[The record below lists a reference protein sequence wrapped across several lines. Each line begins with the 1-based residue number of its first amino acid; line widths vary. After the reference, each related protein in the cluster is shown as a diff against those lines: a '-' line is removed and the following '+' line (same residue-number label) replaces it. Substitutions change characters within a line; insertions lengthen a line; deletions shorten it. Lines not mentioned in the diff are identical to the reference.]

1 MSAEFIDSNDDSDGS
16 SSDNDFFEA
25 PAESSGT
32 FYHKP
37 TRKRLSTESSNPVS
51 DDEFG
56 LRRKRSMSSDINQRE
71 YYSPPPMTSDS
82 DRKLS
87 ASSDQ
92 ESTKGY
98 YSPPPV
104 LSDSER
110 KYSTDSDRRK
120 YSIDSDNRKY
130 SISSDQAFGDTAYYS
145 PPPISDIERKRSI
158 SSDVQVYS
166 PPPVSD
172 SEAHVVDDSDCS
184 DNQISHSKKTQ
195 DFYYGGAREDNSASA
210 DTPTSSSSKFNFYNN
225 SSGTSDGEH
234 TGAAPYTRNG
244 KQSVPSESDDDES
257 SSAALYASG
266 SKRSVP
272 SESDDEEDQR
282 KRQRLDSELSELS
295 SAPSRKM
302 STQSESSE
310 NNFGLPSYKP
320 ADTKL
325 YSNQKM
331 GYQEGKGLGKLGQ
344 GIVEPIQAYKQEG
357 KRGLGLRIP
366 SLNVDTY
373 RWKPEEEVIE
383 LEESY
388 TWLSG
393 SHLPALSEDDMDSWI
408 VEGDKKLSIDNE
420 TKFCSPNLLKNVLQ
434 CKTVFDELEGDQFFR
449 ARNRSNPFELI
460 KNGPFLNRAAMKM
473 ANMDKRLNSMFTQP
487 VRENGSP
494 LLGPGELLYF
504 ADVCAGP
511 GGFSEYVLYRKKW
524 RAKGIGFTLTGSHDF
539 KLDDFFAGPSET
551 FEPYY
556 GVKGNGDVYDPENI
570 LSLHEFVMKSTKGRG
585 VHFMMADGGFSVE
598 GQENIQEILSK
609 RLYLCQFL
617 VSLFIVRPE
626 GHFVCKVFDMF
637 TPFSAGLLYLLYRSY
652 KQVCIFKPNT
662 SRPANSERYIVCKW
676 KRPDC
681 DTIRDFMFKLNKRLD
696 RYGSTSKRD
705 IVSCVP
711 LDIMKSDAN
720 FFDYLVTSNN
730 VIAERQV
737 VNLAKV
743 RAFYEDHSLAE
754 PKQAKLKEDSYRLW
768 DIPMTARKASH
779 ERPEEL
785 FATLTA
791 NQGRWIENM
800 TYKGQMFCRPSD
812 LSVFKYVWD
821 WHYVVMG
828 STFDKSPPAFY
839 LGLGKHAIYRYREDS
854 NRWVSETSLG
864 IQLSPG
870 TLVYGETVE
879 EFKGQGASQVKL
891 KTFHIIDAYS
901 LGDRNI
907 SHLHYTER

>member
-1 MSAEFIDSNDDSDGS
+1 
-16 SSDNDFFEA
+16 
-25 PAESSGT
+25 
-32 FYHKP
+32 
-37 TRKRLSTESSNPVS
+37 
-51 DDEFG
+51 
-56 LRRKRSMSSDINQRE
+56 
-71 YYSPPPMTSDS
+71 
-82 DRKLS
+82 
-87 ASSDQ
+87 
-92 ESTKGY
+92 
-98 YSPPPV
+98 
-104 LSDSER
+104 
-110 KYSTDSDRRK
+110 
-120 YSIDSDNRKY
+120 
-130 SISSDQAFGDTAYYS
+130 
-145 PPPISDIERKRSI
+145 
-158 SSDVQVYS
+158 
-166 PPPVSD
+166 
-172 SEAHVVDDSDCS
+172 
-184 DNQISHSKKTQ
+184 
-195 DFYYGGAREDNSASA
+195 
-210 DTPTSSSSKFNFYNN
+210 
-225 SSGTSDGEH
+225 
-234 TGAAPYTRNG
+234 
-244 KQSVPSESDDDES
+244 
-257 SSAALYASG
+257 
-266 SKRSVP
+266 
-272 SESDDEEDQR
+272 
-282 KRQRLDSELSELS
+282 
-295 SAPSRKM
+295 M

-325 YSNQKM
+325 YSNVAEKLMQKM

-434 CKTVFDELEGDQFFR
+434 CK
-449 ARNRSNPFELI
+449 
-460 KNGPFLNRAAMKM
+460 
-473 ANMDKRLNSMFTQP
+473 
-487 VRENGSP
+487 SP

-570 LSLHEFVMKSTKGRG
+570 LSLHEFVMKSSKGRG

-800 TYKGQMFCRPSD
+800 TYKGQMFSRLSD

-891 KTFHIIDAYS
+891 KTFHIIDAY
-901 LGDRNI
+901 LITGI
-907 SHLHYTER
+907 C